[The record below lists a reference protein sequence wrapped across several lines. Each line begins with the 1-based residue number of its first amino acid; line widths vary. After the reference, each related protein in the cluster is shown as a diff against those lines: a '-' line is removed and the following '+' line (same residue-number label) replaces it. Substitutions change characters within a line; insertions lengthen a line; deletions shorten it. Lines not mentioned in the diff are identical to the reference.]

1 MSNSVRVVPPS
12 RGPKMNRTFIR
23 VAAVAPFVTLLA
35 ACSKDVLSVTNV
47 NNPDVTRVYATAASI
62 EGVIST
68 GYQQL
73 FAGSSGG
80 TTSEGLHTQSHAAS
94 LEVYGSVANF
104 GMNTRES
111 IPRVAIFNDRGN
123 SVQTGNTR
131 DWTALSKLTRTAAT
145 GVQSLDRLN
154 AAKGTLGSPAQD
166 TRARSF
172 GFFVNGVA
180 LGYLAMG
187 YDSAAIVT
195 PAVPSDVVPKLSG
208 YAGAGKAAIQL
219 LDSAIAIASGAN
231 ATNGANGW
239 PLPGGW
245 ISGSSLTLD
254 GYIRFV
260 KSHRARIRA
269 GMARTPA
276 ERAAVDWTSVIADA
290 TTGIT
295 ADFIIQINN
304 SLGWACPYDCNQINV
319 SGGWGQVSPYYFGMA
334 DTSGFYARWLA
345 QPVSQRDGSGL
356 IITPDQ
362 RWPQG
367 ATRAAQTADSPL
379 PLPGRRYFRNHPSG
393 EDVSGDPWGS
403 SNYFFRRW
411 WAISN
416 AGNIGPYVSMS
427 KTEMDMLAAEGYIR
441 AGNFAAAG
449 ALIDASR
456 AKNGLP
462 SIGVITSATQSIAGG
477 TGCVPQVP
485 QAPAFATVGCGTIL
499 EAMKWEK
506 RMETAMTGYMQ
517 WFVDS
522 RGWGDLIE
530 GTALHWPVPNG
541 EMDSRVQPFYNL
553 GGIGGKAAAPKG
565 TYGF

>member
-1 MSNSVRVVPPS
+1 M
-12 RGPKMNRTFIR
+12 MNRTFIR
-23 VAAVAPFVTLLA
+23 VAAVAPLAMLLA
-35 ACSKDVLSVTNV
+35 ACQKDVLSVANV
-47 NNPDVTRVYATAASI
+47 NSPDVTRVYATAASI

-73 FAGSSGG
+73 FASSSGG
-80 TTSEGLHTQSHAAS
+80 ATATGSTAEGLHTQAHAAS

-104 GMNTRES
+104 GLNTRES

-131 DWTALSKLTRTAAT
+131 DWTALSKLTRTAST
-145 GVQSLDRLN
+145 GVQSLDRLT

-166 TRARSF
+166 ARARSF
-172 GFFVNGVA
+172 GFFVNGAA

-195 PAVPSDVVPKLSG
+195 PAVPSDVVPKLSS
-208 YAGAGKAAIQL
+208 YADAGKAAIRS
-219 LDSAIAIASGAN
+219 LDSALAIASSAN

-245 ISGSSLTLD
+245 ISGSAMTLD
-254 GYIRFV
+254 QYIRFV

-269 GMARTPA
+269 ALARTPA

-295 ADFIIQINN
+295 ADFVIQINN
-304 SLGWACPYDCNQINV
+304 SLGWACAYDCNQLNV
-319 SGGWGQVSPYYFGMA
+319 SAGWGQVSPYYYGMA
-334 DTSGFYARWLA
+334 DTSGFYARWIA
-345 QPVSQRDGSGL
+345 QPVNQRDGSGL

-379 PLPGRRYFRNHPSG
+379 PLAGRRYFRNHPVG

-411 WAISN
+411 WGVSN

-427 KTEMDMLAAEGYIR
+427 KVEMDMLAAEGYIR
-441 AGNFAAAG
+441 AGSFASAA

-462 SIGVITSATQSIAGG
+462 SIGPITSASQQIAGG

-485 QAPAFATVGCGTIL
+485 QAPAFNTVGCGTIL
-499 EAMKWEK
+499 EAMKYEK
-506 RMETAMTGYMQ
+506 RMETAMTGYMA
-517 WFVDS
+517 WFTDS

-530 GTALHWPVPNG
+530 GTALQWPVPNG
-541 EMDSRVQPFYNL
+541 EMDSRVQAFYNL
-553 GGIGGKAAAPKG
+553 GGIGGKSAAPKG